1 MFCIGANQNAVTGL
15 FVLENQDALYF
26 VQETDE
32 KDLCVICYANAQSA
46 TFIPCQHKSCRY
58 SSFFLFLSLKKRVV
72 IKNCNS

>member
-1 MFCIGANQNAVTGL
+1 MYMHALKKNPTVFCIGVNQNTVTGL

-58 SSFFLFLSLKKRVV
+58 SSFFLF
-72 IKNCNS
+72 CH